1 MWYAH
6 EYMYKHVN
14 YFSLLICW
22 VQQTFELNTLTI
34 REIKS
39 LSLVLTVFK
48 NQGRVSMRQNL
59 GNYKLQRLQGSIHL
73 CSAFPESSHKLPSC
87 LSQASPVPT
96 LDSWGISPRLPIRH
110 CLKPHDPPQ
119 GPPPRTAYLCCML
132 S

>member
-1 MWYAH
+1 
-6 EYMYKHVN
+6 MYKHVN

-59 GNYKLQRLQGSIHL
+59 GNYKLQRLQGSVHL

-96 LDSWGISPRLPIRH
+96 FRSSLMRWIPEESPHVSQSGIASNPTTLRRVHLPGLLIFAV
-110 CLKPHDPPQ
+110 C
-119 GPPPRTAYLCCML
+119 
-132 S
+132 